1 MYSSGSL
8 MKSAN
13 LFDLSCQGRRP
24 RWQSRLAR
32 PWSWYWPVDVRSYR
46 YNWLEACMVLVL
58 PTTGVEENLECG
70 RKKSTSPLF
79 LRGADEERLFISG
92 FRNFLSHTIHRIRI
106 WRCCQV
112 PGSDFTCIL
121 TCRTEPTRPTNQSLE
136 KKLIA
141 DRDDL
146 TERALLQ

>member
-1 MYSSGSL
+1 
-8 MKSAN
+8 
-13 LFDLSCQGRRP
+13 
-24 RWQSRLAR
+24 
-32 PWSWYWPVDVRSYR
+32 
-46 YNWLEACMVLVL
+46 MVLVL
-58 PTTGVEENLECG
+58 PTTGEEENLECG

-141 DRDDL
+141 EGPVAMRGE
-146 TERALLQ
+146 TSLLRRSGDGPWEIACRPKRRRSFIFPHVKDSPFFFLSLLL